1 MVRPTQISIAC
12 TTRGTRSIL
21 SLGKL
26 VFYSE
31 TITAV
36 SLGLCLSPRAERART
51 YWISASYEVLG
62 SSEKRKIFSTTRAA
76 TVISRQ
82 GDVRKPN
89 TYFLPLYKFTFLL
102 LFTTPLPL
110 S

>member
-21 SLGKL
+21 SLEKL

-31 TITAV
+31 RITAV
-36 SLGLCLSPRAERART
+36 SLGLRLSPRAERARK
-51 YWISASYEVLG
+51 YWISVSYEVLG

-76 TVISRQ
+76 TA
-82 GDVRKPN
+82 
-89 TYFLPLYKFTFLL
+89 
-102 LFTTPLPL
+102 
-110 S
+110 